1 MSAAMG
7 ALLVLFGYKIFMN
20 PKLPNL
26 YGDYYYDFTG
36 YNKPF
41 AIFVVLVGIA
51 FIFLAFKS
59 KNVTKR

>member
-26 YGDYYYDFTG
+26 YGDYYYDFNG
-36 YNKPF
+36 FNKPF
-41 AIFVVLVGIA
+41 AIFVVLMGIT
-51 FIFLAFKS
+51 FI
-59 KNVTKR
+59 